1 MMTAI
6 GSIGAGRG
14 WTPRPSS
21 FAGMGNQALLNT
33 FINEFRKQQAKS
45 CERDVDEVRRSG
57 MSDKWTGEKKE
68 RETGERFI
76 F

>member
-1 MMTAI
+1 MTTGI
-6 GSIGAGRG
+6 GSVGAGRG

-21 FAGMGNQALLNT
+21 SAGMGNQALLNT
-33 FINEFRKQQAKS
+33 FIEELRKQQAKS

-57 MSDKWTGEKKE
+57 MSDKRTEEKKE
-68 RETGERFI
+68 REDGEPFI

>member
-1 MMTAI
+1 MTTSI

-21 FAGMGNQALLNT
+21 FTGMGNQALLNT

-57 MSDKWTGEKKE
+57 MSDERTGKKKE
-68 RETGERFI
+68 REAGEPFI